1 MHCDLC
7 LLDTKVSTTRKTKS
21 ATMDLT
27 VKIHSGSLV

>member
-7 LLDTKVSTTRKTKS
+7 LLNAEVSVTCKTKS

-27 VKIHSGSLV
+27 VKIQSGPLV